1 MQLLDHKG
9 VGTGRTFR
17 TPVWRLG
24 GSVRNNPRPTRNGD
38 RSGSS
43 APPAASRRTPEASI
57 SKLED
62 KAQGPVETARDI
74 LRFFQSI
81 DDLLLVATPDGRVLF
96 SNAAIQRKLG
106 FSAEDLSRMHVL
118 DVHPEGMRR
127 KAAEFFAAM
136 FRDER
141 ESCPLPFATKA
152 GTLVPVETR
161 VWRGRWGGVDCIY
174 GLSRDLS
181 AEREAQQRFEA
192 LFRRNPSIMALTA
205 LPDRCLYDVNDAFL
219 TTLGFTRAEVIGK
232 PGDAL
237 DLFPDAPKQHHLE
250 TLLELGECC
259 RDVELQVRRKDGAI
273 LQCLFSGERISIQGQ
288 EYLLTVLVDIT
299 ERKRMEARLQQ
310 IRQAQAQAR
319 IDFLAY
325 HDPLTGVPNR
335 VLGQDRLLQAIG
347 LADRHRTAL
356 AVLHLD
362 LDKFKYFNDTYGH
375 ALSDALLKQLAERL
389 NMRLGQAD
397 TLCRLGGDEF
407 MLVLGELIP
416 EQVMG
421 QVATICADLLER
433 VADPFEIDGRQLH
446 ASLSIGVAIYPQD
459 GVDAGVLMRHANT
472 ALAEAKSAS
481 QHSYRFFEPQM
492 NLALRRFVETR
503 DALRIGLEQAEFEL
517 YYQPQIDLLSGRV
530 VGAEALLR
538 WRRAGQRLVPP
549 DDFIQVAEE
558 SGLIASIG
566 RWVLQEAC
574 RQAAIWHASG
584 WPHLSVAV
592 NLSAAQ
598 FRQADIEQDVAAALD
613 ASGLDPRC
621 LELELTES
629 LFMQEVESIS
639 EMLMGWKAR
648 GIQLA
653 IDDFGT
659 GYSSLAYLKRFQVN
673 RLKIDRSFIADIL
686 HDEQDRAIVQG
697 VIQIARGLGLQ
708 TLSEGVETS
717 RQAAQLRRMGCDMAQ
732 GYLYAKPLS
741 APQFASWLRH
751 RAGRSTAGPSR
762 DGPPSVV
769 STFGGQP
776 SDQTAR
782 MQA

>member
-1 MQLLDHKG
+1 M
-9 VGTGRTFR
+9 
-17 TPVWRLG
+17 
-24 GSVRNNPRPTRNGD
+24 
-38 RSGSS
+38 
-43 APPAASRRTPEASI
+43 
-57 SKLED
+57 
-62 KAQGPVETARDI
+62 PVETARDI

-106 FSAEDLSRMHVL
+106 YSTEELSRMHVL

-127 KAAEFFAAM
+127 EAAEFFAAM

-192 LFRRNPSIMALTA
+192 LFRRNPSMMALTA

-299 ERKRMEARLQQ
+299 ERKRIEARLQQ
-310 IRQAQAQAR
+310 IRQAQTQAR

-335 VLGQDRLLQAIG
+335 LLGQDRLVQAIG
-347 LADRHRTAL
+347 HADRHRTAL

-375 ALSDALLKQLAERL
+375 TLSDELLKQLADRL
-389 NMRLGQAD
+389 RMRLGQAD

-407 MLVLGELIP
+407 MLVLGDLIA

-421 QVATICADLLER
+421 QVATLCADLLER
-433 VADPFEIDGRQLH
+433 VAEPFDIDGRRLQV
-446 ASLSIGVAIYPQD
+446 SLSIGVAIYPQD
-459 GVDAGVLMRHANT
+459 GSDAGVLMRHANT

-492 NLALRRFVETR
+492 NSALRRFIETR
-503 DALRIGLEQAEFEL
+503 DALRVGLERAEFEL
-517 YYQPQIDLLSGRV
+517 HYQPQIDLLSGQV

-538 WRRAGQRLVPP
+538 WRRAGHRLIPP
-549 DDFIQVAEE
+549 DDFIQVAED
-558 SGLIASIG
+558 SGLIAPIG

-574 RQAAIWHASG
+574 HQASIWHASG

-598 FRQADIEQDVAAALD
+598 FRQATIEHDVAAALD

-629 LFMQEVESIS
+629 LLMQQVESIS
-639 EMLMGWKAR
+639 ATLMRWKAR

-659 GYSSLAYLKRFQVN
+659 GYSSLAYLKRFQVD
-673 RLKIDRSFIADIL
+673 RIKIDRSFIADIVR
-686 HDEQDRAIVQG
+686 DEKDMAIVQG

-708 TLSEGVETS
+708 TLSEGVETL
-717 RQAAQLRRMGCDMAQ
+717 RQAVQLRRMGCDMAQ
-732 GYLYAKPLS
+732 GYFYSKPLS
-741 APQFASWLRH
+741 APQFESWLRNC
-751 RAGRSTAGPSR
+751 AQRSAAEPSR
-762 DGPPSVV
+762 DRQRQVV
-769 STFGGQP
+769 SISSGHTP
-776 SDQTAR
+776 NPTTEMRA
-782 MQA
+782 